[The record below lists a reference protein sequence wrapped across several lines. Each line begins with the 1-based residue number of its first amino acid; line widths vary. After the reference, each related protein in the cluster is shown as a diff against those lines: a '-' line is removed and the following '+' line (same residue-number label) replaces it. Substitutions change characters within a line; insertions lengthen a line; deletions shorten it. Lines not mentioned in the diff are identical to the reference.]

1 MSSLKKQKIEKP
13 KMDMK
18 SELDMSEANGDGA
31 EKVEKKPKKKEK
43 EDNSIGLDI
52 NEFCQIQFDM
62 DWPCIIKHLA
72 LVLVGKDIME
82 GRIVNEA
89 DEYDK

>member
-1 MSSLKKQKIEKP
+1 MGLADIDFRKDGATPKMSSLKKQKVEKP

-52 NEFCQIQFDM
+52 NEFCQI
-62 DWPCIIKHLA
+62 
-72 LVLVGKDIME
+72 
-82 GRIVNEA
+82 
-89 DEYDK
+89 